1 MMGST
6 PLKGDGHSS
15 NTVNYTIPTALGQD
29 PQPVI
34 FKIPKAIRT
43 TREHFHFGM
52 ESLSDNVGLGETPHR
67 HNGLKPRAQRLRQ
80 ATRRAVLELR
90 QQPEQFGLYPIIGG
104 QGIHYTR
111 LITPSQPH
119 WAKTRSR

>member
-1 MMGST
+1 AKGACGLYPHRGFESLHLRQSKFKGST

-52 ESLSDNVGLGETPHR
+52 ESLGDAVGLGETPHR
-67 HNGLKPRAQRLRQ
+67 HNGFKPRAQR
-80 ATRRAVLELR
+80 RR
-90 QQPEQFGLYPIIGG
+90 
-104 QGIHYTR
+104 
-111 LITPSQPH
+111 
-119 WAKTRSR
+119 